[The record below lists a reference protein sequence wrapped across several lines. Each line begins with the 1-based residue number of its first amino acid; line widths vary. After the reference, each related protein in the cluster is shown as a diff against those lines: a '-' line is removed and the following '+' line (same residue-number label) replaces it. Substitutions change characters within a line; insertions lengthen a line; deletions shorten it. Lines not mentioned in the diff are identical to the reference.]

1 MNDLQSIL
9 KDLYLISGLNI
20 SIYDIDENII
30 TSYPEKKSPFC
41 ALIEHNPESL
51 KHCQEC
57 DHNAFKRVKKSG
69 KIDIY
74 KCYFNLYEAA
84 VPLYTYGIHTGYLM
98 MGQTLTTS
106 RFDREYIKEKAIQY
120 INNEDVLEDAIKKIS
135 VHSHEQILAFSNIVD
150 ICAKYITLTNRI
162 QYKKKDL
169 AFQIQKYIVLNYQ
182 NEITIQQL
190 CEHFYCSKSTL
201 INRFKAEYGKT
212 IHQYILDYR
221 LDKALELL
229 KNDHLSILEIS
240 LNCGFNDANYFSKAF
255 KHKFKISPSEYRNST
270 T

>member
-1 MNDLQSIL
+1 MNDLQSML

-120 INNEDVLEDAIKKIS
+120 INNEEVLEDAIKKIS

-150 ICAKYITLTNRI
+150 ICAKYITLT
-162 QYKKKDL
+162 
-169 AFQIQKYIVLNYQ
+169 
-182 NEITIQQL
+182 
-190 CEHFYCSKSTL
+190 
-201 INRFKAEYGKT
+201 
-212 IHQYILDYR
+212 
-221 LDKALELL
+221 
-229 KNDHLSILEIS
+229 
-240 LNCGFNDANYFSKAF
+240 
-255 KHKFKISPSEYRNST
+255 
-270 T
+270 